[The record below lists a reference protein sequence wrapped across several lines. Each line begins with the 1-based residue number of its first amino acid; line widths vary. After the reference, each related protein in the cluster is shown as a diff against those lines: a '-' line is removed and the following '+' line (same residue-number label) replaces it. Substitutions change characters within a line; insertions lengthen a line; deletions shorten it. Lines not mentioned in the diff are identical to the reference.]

1 MRVLE
6 KGGFVRAGETKGKL
20 NVGGELVTEV
30 FFRLD

>member
-6 KGGFVRAGETKGKL
+6 KGGFVRAGETNGEL